1 MENNKNEIKVSKMEN
16 ILDDLSLGTKIA
28 IGVVTVTTGILS
40 VVTGIRSWNYKRNN
54 PDQYWENKRSAAN
67 RNHQVI
73 ADGLNNIADALR
85 NK

>member
-16 ILDDLSLGTKIA
+16 VLDDLSLGTKIA

-40 VVTGIRSWNYKRNN
+40 VITGIRSWNYKRNN
-54 PDQYWENKRSAAN
+54 PDQYWENKRNSAD

-85 NK
+85 K